1 MTRPQPSLD
10 RWSTPGWFAAAGLM
24 LVSLG
29 LATQTGETQV
39 LPAVPSGA
47 TADSNNRMIAVTGV
61 DVTGASVLYL
71 IDTIDYRLAVYQA
84 TGGADSTQGLKL
96 IGARRIDLDLK
107 LHGLNDKSKYTYDAL
122 REEFASQGLLDD
134 EPSGGGR

>member
-1 MTRPQPSLD
+1 
-10 RWSTPGWFAAAGLM
+10 
-24 LVSLG
+24 
-29 LATQTGETQV
+29 
-39 LPAVPSGA
+39 
-47 TADSNNRMIAVTGV
+47 MIAVTGV